1 LWKIVSDTNSQFVHR
16 IIGILF
22 TKNFLGNPQQRI
34 VVLPFG
40 ADIQLTTAGV
50 TNIYM
55 EFTVRKFD
63 LLQELTLIQG
73 VVERKTTIP
82 ILANVLVRAESGELH
97 IAATDLE
104 IGLKSVCVSK
114 TTVPGTVTLPAKR
127 LYEIVRALPD
137 KEIKFKRGEANWVTV
152 TCGSS
157 RFRIAGLPQEDFPS
171 LPESKSILAQ
181 IPAEVLS
188 KLITRTIFAISSE
201 DSKYTLSGA
210 LLLLKPGSIT
220 MVATDGH
227 RLAHIE
233 KAEAL
238 EDVSEE
244 IKVLVPKKAMGELV
258 RMIAETAET
267 DRVKFSR
274 DDNHLFF
281 DMGKRLLISR
291 MLTGQFPNYEAVLPR
306 NNDRIITVSREEV
319 ASAVKRVAI
328 LSDERSR
335 TVKLT
340 LGSGSMEITASHSDL
355 GEAHESLDIDYDKED
370 LQVGFNYQYLL
381 DFLTT
386 ADEPDVNF
394 EFKDSESAAQLR
406 AQPPSD
412 YTYRYVVM
420 PMRI

>member
-1 LWKIVSDTNSQFVHR
+1 
-16 IIGILF
+16 
-22 TKNFLGNPQQRI
+22 
-34 VVLPFG
+34 
-40 ADIQLTTAGV
+40 
-50 TNIYM
+50 M
-55 EFTVRKFD
+55 EFTVKKFD

-82 ILANVLVRAESGELH
+82 ILANVLVRAEGGELR

-104 IGLKSVCVSK
+104 IGLKSLCVSK
-114 TTVPGTVTLPAKR
+114 TTVPGTITLPAKR

-137 KEIKFKRGEANWVTV
+137 KEIRFKRGEANWVSI

-157 RFRIAGLPQEDFPS
+157 RFRIAGLPQEDFPA
-171 LPESKSILAQ
+171 LPEPKPPLAE
-181 IPAEVLS
+181 IPALVLA
-188 KLITRTIFAISSE
+188 KLMIRTIFAISSE

-210 LLLLKPGSIT
+210 LLLLKPGSLT

-233 KAEAL
+233 KSESMD
-238 EDVSEE
+238 EVTEE
-244 IKVLVPKKAMGELV
+244 IKVLVPKKAMGELI
-258 RMIAETAET
+258 RMVSESGDI
-267 DRVKFSR
+267 DRIEFSR

-281 DMGKRLLISR
+281 DMGKRLLVSR

-306 NNDRIITVSREEV
+306 GNDRSFVVSRDEIT
-319 ASAVKRVAI
+319 SAVKRAAI

-335 TVKLT
+335 SVKLVVGNNS
-340 LGSGSMEITASHSDL
+340 LEIMASHSDL
-355 GEAHESLDIDYDKED
+355 GEAHETLEVDYMKEE

-381 DFLTT
+381 DFLAT
-386 ADEPDVNF
+386 ADEPDISF

-406 AQPPSD
+406 TLPPTD
-412 YTYRYVVM
+412 YNYRYVVM

>member
-1 LWKIVSDTNSQFVHR
+1 
-16 IIGILF
+16 
-22 TKNFLGNPQQRI
+22 
-34 VVLPFG
+34 
-40 ADIQLTTAGV
+40 
-50 TNIYM
+50 M
-55 EFTVRKFD
+55 EFTVKKFD
-63 LLQELTLIQG
+63 LLEELTLIQG

-82 ILANVLVRAESGELH
+82 ILANVLVRAEGGELK

-157 RFRIAGLPQEDFPS
+157 RFRIAGLPQDDFPA
-171 LPESKSILAQ
+171 LPEPKSAVAK

-188 KLITRTIFAISSE
+188 RLITRTIFSISTE

-210 LLLLKPGSIT
+210 LLLLKPGSIA

-233 KAEAL
+233 KTETL
-238 EDVSEE
+238 EDISEE
-244 IKVLVPKKAMGELV
+244 IKVLVPRKAMGELV
-258 RMIAETAET
+258 LMISESPDTEHIA
-267 DRVKFSR
+267 FSR

-291 MLTGQFPNYEAVLPR
+291 LLTGQFPNYEAVLPR
-306 NNDRIITVSREEV
+306 NNDRIVTVNREEIT
-319 ASAVKRVAI
+319 SAIKRVAI

-335 TVKLT
+335 SVKIS
-340 LGSGSMEITASHSDL
+340 LGNGSMEITASHSDL
-355 GEAHESLDIDYDKED
+355 GEAHETLEIEYDKES

-386 ADEPDVNF
+386 ADEPDVSF

-412 YTYRYVVM
+412 YNYRYVVM

>member
-1 LWKIVSDTNSQFVHR
+1 
-16 IIGILF
+16 
-22 TKNFLGNPQQRI
+22 
-34 VVLPFG
+34 
-40 ADIQLTTAGV
+40 
-50 TNIYM
+50 M

-63 LLQELTLIQG
+63 LLEELTLIQG

-82 ILANVLVRAESGELH
+82 ILANVLVRAEGGELR

-114 TTVPGTVTLPAKR
+114 TTVPGTITLPAKR
-127 LYEIVRALPD
+127 LFEIVRALPD
-137 KEIKFKRGEANWVTV
+137 KEIKFKRGEANWVTL

-157 RFRIAGLPQEDFPS
+157 RFRIAGLPQDDFPA
-171 LPESKSILAQ
+171 LPEPKAVIGK
-181 IPAEVLS
+181 IPADVLA
-188 KLITRTIFAISSE
+188 KLITRTIFAISTE

-210 LLLLKPGSIT
+210 LLLLKPGAIT

-227 RLAHIE
+227 RLAYAE
-233 KAEAL
+233 KAETL

-244 IKVLVPKKAMGELV
+244 IKVLVPRKAMSELV
-258 RMIAETAET
+258 RMISDSPDT
-267 DRVKFSR
+267 DRIGFSR

-291 MLTGQFPNYEAVLPR
+291 LLTGQFPNYEAVLPR
-306 NNDRIITVSREEV
+306 SNDRIVTINREEI
-319 ASAVKRVAI
+319 ASAIKRVAI

-335 TVKLT
+335 TVKLSLGNGT
-340 LGSGSMEITASHSDL
+340 LEISASHSDL
-355 GEAHESLDIDYDKED
+355 GEAHETLEIEYDKEP
-370 LQVGFNYQYLL
+370 LQVGFNFQYLL

-412 YTYRYVVM
+412 YNYRYVVM

>member
-1 LWKIVSDTNSQFVHR
+1 
-16 IIGILF
+16 
-22 TKNFLGNPQQRI
+22 
-34 VVLPFG
+34 
-40 ADIQLTTAGV
+40 
-50 TNIYM
+50 M

-82 ILANVLVRAESGELH
+82 ILANVLVHAEGGELR

-104 IGLKSVCVSK
+104 IGLKSVCISK
-114 TTVPGTVTLPAKR
+114 TTVPGTITLPAKR
-127 LYEIVRALPD
+127 FYEIVRALPD
-137 KEIKFKRGEANWVTV
+137 KEIKVKQGEANWVSL

-157 RFRIAGLPQEDFPS
+157 RFRIAGLPQEDFPL
-171 LPESKSILAQ
+171 LPEPKSQASKIPSDVLA
-181 IPAEVLS
+181 
-188 KLITRTIFAISSE
+188 KLITRTIFAISTE

-227 RLAHIE
+227 RLAHVE
-233 KAEAL
+233 KSEAL
-238 EDVSEE
+238 EEVTEE
-244 IKVLVPKKAMGELV
+244 IKVLIPKKAMGELV
-258 RMIAETAET
+258 RMISETA
-267 DRVKFSR
+267 DADVISFSR

-281 DMGKRLLISR
+281 DLGKRLLISR

-306 NNDRIITVSREEV
+306 GNDRTITVNREEI
-319 ASAVKRVAI
+319 AAAIKRVAI
-328 LSDERSR
+328 LSDERSH
-335 TVKLT
+335 TVKLA
-340 LGSGSMEITASHSDL
+340 LSNGSLEIAASHSDL
-355 GEAHESLDIDYDKED
+355 GEAHETVEVDYDKEE

-386 ADEPDVNF
+386 ADEPEVNF

-406 AQPPSD
+406 VQPLSD
-412 YTYRYVVM
+412 YNYRYVVM

>member
-1 LWKIVSDTNSQFVHR
+1 
-16 IIGILF
+16 
-22 TKNFLGNPQQRI
+22 
-34 VVLPFG
+34 
-40 ADIQLTTAGV
+40 
-50 TNIYM
+50 M

-63 LLQELTLIQG
+63 LLQDLTLIQG

-82 ILANVLVRAESGELH
+82 ILANVLVRAEGGELH

-104 IGLKSVCVSK
+104 IGLKSVCPSK
-114 TTVPGTVTLPAKR
+114 TTVPGTITLPAKR

-137 KEIKFKRGEANWVTV
+137 KEIKFKRGEANWVTL

-157 RFRIAGLPQEDFPS
+157 RFRIAGLPQEDFPA
-171 LPESKSILAQ
+171 LPEAKPAVAKIPSEILA
-181 IPAEVLS
+181 
-188 KLITRTIFAISSE
+188 KLIARTIFAISTE

-227 RLAHIE
+227 RLAHVE
-233 KAEAL
+233 KQGEM
-238 EDVSEE
+238 EDVAEE

-258 RMIAETAET
+258 RMVSESADVERIG
-267 DRVKFSR
+267 FSR

-306 NNDRIITVSREEV
+306 NNDRIITVGRDEI

-335 TVKLT
+335 TVKLA
-340 LGSGSMEITASHSDL
+340 LGSGSLEITASHSDL
-355 GEAHESLDIDYDKED
+355 GEAHESLEVDYNRED

-386 ADEPDVNF
+386 ADEPEVSF

-406 AQPPSD
+406 SQPATD
-412 YTYRYVVM
+412 YNYRYVVM

>member
-1 LWKIVSDTNSQFVHR
+1 
-16 IIGILF
+16 
-22 TKNFLGNPQQRI
+22 
-34 VVLPFG
+34 
-40 ADIQLTTAGV
+40 
-50 TNIYM
+50 M
-55 EFTVRKFD
+55 EFSVRKFD

-82 ILANVLVRAESGELH
+82 ILANVLVKAEGGELR

-127 LYEIVRALPD
+127 LYEIIRALPD

-157 RFRIAGLPQEDFPS
+157 RFRIAGLPQEDFPA
-171 LPESKSILAQ
+171 LAEPKSTIGR
-181 IPAEVLS
+181 IPSEVLS
-188 KLITRTIFAISSE
+188 KLMSRTIFAISSE

-210 LLLLKPGSIT
+210 LLLLKPNSLT

-233 KAEAL
+233 KAEPL
-238 EDVSEE
+238 EEVTEE
-244 IKVLVPKKAMGELV
+244 IKVLVPRKAMSELI
-258 RMIAETAET
+258 RMISETADV
-267 DRVKFSR
+267 DRIAFSR
-274 DDNHLFF
+274 DDTHLFF
-281 DMGKRLLISR
+281 DMGRRVLVSR
-291 MLTGQFPNYEAVLPR
+291 MLTGQFPNFEAVLPR
-306 NNDRIITVSREEV
+306 GNDRTFVISRDEV
-319 ASAVKRVAI
+319 TAAIKRAAI

-335 TVKLT
+335 TVKLA
-340 LGSGSMEITASHSDL
+340 LGNNSLEIMASHSDL
-355 GEAHESLDIDYDKED
+355 GEAHEALEVDYTKEE

-386 ADEPDVNF
+386 ADEPDISF

-406 AQPPSD
+406 TLPPSD

>member
-1 LWKIVSDTNSQFVHR
+1 
-16 IIGILF
+16 
-22 TKNFLGNPQQRI
+22 
-34 VVLPFG
+34 
-40 ADIQLTTAGV
+40 
-50 TNIYM
+50 M

-82 ILANVLVRAESGELH
+82 ILANVLVRAEAGELG
-97 IAATDLE
+97 IIATDLE
-104 IGLKSVCVSK
+104 IGLKSVCASK
-114 TTVPGTVTLPAKR
+114 TTVPGTITLPAKR

-137 KEIKFKRGEANWVTV
+137 KEIKFKKGEANWVAV
-152 TCGSS
+152 TCGTS
-157 RFRIAGLPQEDFPS
+157 RFRIAGLPQEDFPA
-171 LPESKSILAQ
+171 LPEPKATIGKIPSDVLAR
-181 IPAEVLS
+181 
-188 KLITRTIFAISSE
+188 LISRTIFAISTE

-227 RLAHIE
+227 RLAHVE
-233 KAEAL
+233 KMETL
-238 EDVSEE
+238 EDVREE

-258 RMIAETAET
+258 RMISESADVETIG
-267 DRVKFSR
+267 FSR

-306 NNDRIITVSREEV
+306 NNDRIITINRDEIT
-319 ASAVKRVAI
+319 AAVKRVAI
-328 LSDERSR
+328 LSDERSH
-335 TVKLT
+335 TVKLA
-340 LGSGSMEITASHSDL
+340 LINGSLEITASHSDL
-355 GEAHESLDIDYDKED
+355 GEAHETIEVDYDKED

-386 ADEPDVNF
+386 ADEPDVSF

-406 AQPPSD
+406 TQPPGD
-412 YTYRYVVM
+412 YNYRYVVM

>member
-1 LWKIVSDTNSQFVHR
+1 
-16 IIGILF
+16 
-22 TKNFLGNPQQRI
+22 
-34 VVLPFG
+34 
-40 ADIQLTTAGV
+40 
-50 TNIYM
+50 M

-82 ILANVLVRAESGELH
+82 ILANVLVRAESGE
-97 IAATDLE
+97 IGIIATDLE
-104 IGLKSVCVSK
+104 IGLKSVCPSK
-114 TTVPGTVTLPAKR
+114 TTVPGTITLPAKR

-137 KEIKFKRGEANWVTV
+137 KEIKFKRGEANWVSV

-157 RFRIAGLPQEDFPS
+157 RFRIAGLPQEDFPA
-171 LPESKSILAQ
+171 LPEPKTVIGR
-181 IPAEVLS
+181 IPADVLS
-188 KLITRTIFAISSE
+188 KLISRTIFAISTE

-210 LLLLKPGSIT
+210 LLLLKPGSMT

-227 RLAHIE
+227 RLAHVE
-233 KAEAL
+233 KSEAL

-258 RMIAETAET
+258 RMIAENT
-267 DRVKFSR
+267 DNDRIGFSR

-291 MLTGQFPNYEAVLPR
+291 MLTGQFPNFEAVLPR
-306 NNDRIITVSREEV
+306 NNDRIVTINREEI
-319 ASAVKRVAI
+319 AAAIKRVAI
-328 LSDERSR
+328 LSDERSHS
-335 TVKLT
+335 VKIA
-340 LGSGSMEITASHSDL
+340 LGNGAMEITASHSDL
-355 GEAHESLDIDYDKED
+355 GEAHETVEVDYNKED

-386 ADEPDVNF
+386 ADEPDVSF

-406 AQPPSD
+406 TQPTSD

>member
-1 LWKIVSDTNSQFVHR
+1 
-16 IIGILF
+16 
-22 TKNFLGNPQQRI
+22 
-34 VVLPFG
+34 
-40 ADIQLTTAGV
+40 
-50 TNIYM
+50 M

-82 ILANVLVRAESGELH
+82 ILANVLLKAEGSELR

-137 KEIKFKRGEANWVTV
+137 KEIKFKRGEANWVSV

-157 RFRIAGLPQEDFPS
+157 RFRIAGLPQEDFPT
-171 LPESKSILAQ
+171 LVEPKSTLGR
-181 IPAEVLS
+181 IPSEVLA
-188 KLITRTIFAISSE
+188 KLISRTIFAISTE
-201 DSKYTLSGA
+201 DSKFTLSGA

-233 KAEAL
+233 KSEPL
-238 EDVSEE
+238 EEVTEE
-244 IKVLVPKKAMGELV
+244 IKVLVPRKAMGELV
-258 RMIAETAET
+258 RMISESADT
-267 DRVKFSR
+267 DRIGFGR

-306 NNDRIITVSREEV
+306 NNDRVVTVNREEI
-319 ASAVKRVAI
+319 ASAIKRVAI

-335 TVKLT
+335 TVKLM
-340 LGSGSMEITASHSDL
+340 LGNGSMEITASHSDL
-355 GEAHESLDIDYDKED
+355 GEAHETLEVDYDKED

-386 ADEPDVNF
+386 ADEPDVSF

-406 AQPPSD
+406 TQPPSD
-412 YTYRYVVM
+412 YNYRYVVM

>member
-1 LWKIVSDTNSQFVHR
+1 
-16 IIGILF
+16 
-22 TKNFLGNPQQRI
+22 
-34 VVLPFG
+34 
-40 ADIQLTTAGV
+40 
-50 TNIYM
+50 M

-63 LLQELTLIQG
+63 LLEELTLIQG

-82 ILANVLVRAESGELH
+82 ILANVLVRAEGGELR

-114 TTVPGTVTLPAKR
+114 TTVPGTITLPAKR

-137 KEIKFKRGEANWVTV
+137 KEIKFKRGEANWITI

-157 RFRIAGLPQEDFPS
+157 RFRIAGLPQDDFPA
-171 LPESKSILAQ
+171 LPEPKTIVGK

-188 KLITRTIFAISSE
+188 KLITRTIFSISTE

-210 LLLLKPGSIT
+210 LLLMKPGAIS

-233 KAEAL
+233 KTETL
-238 EDVSEE
+238 DDISEE
-244 IKVLVPKKAMGELV
+244 IKVLVPRKAMGELV
-258 RMIAETAET
+258 RMIAESPDT
-267 DRVKFSR
+267 DRIGFSR

-291 MLTGQFPNYEAVLPR
+291 LLTGQFPNYEAVLPR
-306 NNDRIITVSREEV
+306 NNDRIVTVNREEI
-319 ASAVKRVAI
+319 AAAVKRVAI

-335 TVKLT
+335 SVKIS
-340 LGSGSMEITASHSDL
+340 LGKGSMEITASHSDL
-355 GEAHESLDIDYDKED
+355 GEAHETLEIEYDKES

-386 ADEPDVNF
+386 ADEPEVSL
-394 EFKDSESAAQLR
+394 EFRDSESAAQLR
-406 AQPPSD
+406 TQPPSD
-412 YTYRYVVM
+412 YSYRYVVM

>member
-1 LWKIVSDTNSQFVHR
+1 
-16 IIGILF
+16 
-22 TKNFLGNPQQRI
+22 
-34 VVLPFG
+34 
-40 ADIQLTTAGV
+40 
-50 TNIYM
+50 M

-82 ILANVLVRAESGELH
+82 ILANVLVKAEGGELR

-137 KEIKFKRGEANWVTV
+137 KEIKFKRGEANWVSV

-157 RFRIAGLPQEDFPS
+157 RFRIAGLPQEDFPA
-171 LPESKSILAQ
+171 LAEPKSTLGR
-181 IPAEVLS
+181 IPSEVLA
-188 KLITRTIFAISSE
+188 KLISRTIFAISTE
-201 DSKYTLSGA
+201 DSKFTLSGA

-233 KAEAL
+233 KSEPL
-238 EDVSEE
+238 EEVTEE
-244 IKVLVPKKAMGELV
+244 IKVLVPRKAMSELV
-258 RMIAETAET
+258 RMISERT
-267 DRVKFSR
+267 DADRIGFGR

-306 NNDRIITVSREEV
+306 NNDRVVTVNREEI

-335 TVKLT
+335 TVKLM
-340 LGSGSMEITASHSDL
+340 LANGSMEITASHSDL
-355 GEAHESLDIDYDKED
+355 GEAHETLEVDYEKED

-386 ADEPDVNF
+386 ADEPDVSF

-406 AQPPSD
+406 TQPPSD
-412 YTYRYVVM
+412 YNYRYVVM

>member
-1 LWKIVSDTNSQFVHR
+1 
-16 IIGILF
+16 
-22 TKNFLGNPQQRI
+22 
-34 VVLPFG
+34 
-40 ADIQLTTAGV
+40 
-50 TNIYM
+50 M

-82 ILANVLVRAESGELH
+82 ILANVFLRAEGGELG

-104 IGLKSVCVSK
+104 IGLKSVCPSK
-114 TTVPGTVTLPAKR
+114 TTVPGTITLPAKR

-137 KEIKFKRGEANWVTV
+137 KEIKFKRGEANWVSV
-152 TCGSS
+152 TCGSA
-157 RFRIAGLPQEDFPS
+157 RFRIAGLPQEDFPA
-171 LPESKSILAQ
+171 LPEAKAAVAN
-181 IPAEVLS
+181 IPADVLA
-188 KLITRTIFAISSE
+188 KVITRTIFAISTE

-227 RLAHIE
+227 RLAHVE

-238 EDVSEE
+238 EDVTEE
-244 IKVLVPKKAMGELV
+244 IKVLVPKKAMSELV
-258 RMIAETAET
+258 RMISESSDT
-267 DRVKFSR
+267 DKIKFSK

-306 NNDRIITVSREEV
+306 NNDRTITVGREEI
-319 ASAVKRVAI
+319 AAVIKRVAI
-328 LSDERSR
+328 LSDERSH
-335 TVKLT
+335 TVKFA
-340 LGSGSMEITASHSDL
+340 LGNGSLEITASHSDL
-355 GEAHESLDIDYDKED
+355 GEAHETLEVDYNKED

-381 DFLTT
+381 DFLST
-386 ADEPDVNF
+386 ADEPEVSF

-406 AQPPSD
+406 TQPTTD
-412 YTYRYVVM
+412 YNYRYVVM